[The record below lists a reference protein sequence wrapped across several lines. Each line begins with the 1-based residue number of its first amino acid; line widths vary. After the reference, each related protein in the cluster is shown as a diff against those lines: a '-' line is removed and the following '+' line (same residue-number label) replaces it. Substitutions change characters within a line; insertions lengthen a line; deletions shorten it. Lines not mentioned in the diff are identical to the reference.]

1 MCRPTSDGECRGIE
15 NEATDPKEEKA
26 MYTTS
31 TVAAQALAS
40 YRREQIRSD
49 FEHHR
54 VSSEL
59 RRWNRLRRFA
69 G

>member
-1 MCRPTSDGECRGIE
+1 MCVPTSERERRAIE
-15 NEATDPKEEKA
+15 TTEDIKEEMA

-31 TVAAQALAS
+31 TVAARALAS

-54 VSSEL
+54 VTSDL

-69 G
+69 A